1 MGRTFSSVPYI
12 YLKRG
17 VYYFVRRIPSDLQT
31 FYRTDRVRIIP
42 VPYRLGFLKELM
54 LEIDHGQETV
64 LPETILATDVTNR
77 NTQLRRIVAKIGD
90 YQPYCTRHTFK
101 HHLSLTHGAPMQI
114 QYLQG
119 WSGVKQDERQRFEQY
134 GQAAYENRAKHPEI
148 F

>member
-1 MGRTFSSVPYI
+1 MSAQIDAPKYT

-64 LPETILATDVTNR
+64 LPETIL
-77 NTQLRRIVAKIGD
+77 
-90 YQPYCTRHTFK
+90 H
-101 HHLSLTHGAPMQI
+101 
-114 QYLQG
+114 
-119 WSGVKQDERQRFEQY
+119 
-134 GQAAYENRAKHPEI
+134 
-148 F
+148 